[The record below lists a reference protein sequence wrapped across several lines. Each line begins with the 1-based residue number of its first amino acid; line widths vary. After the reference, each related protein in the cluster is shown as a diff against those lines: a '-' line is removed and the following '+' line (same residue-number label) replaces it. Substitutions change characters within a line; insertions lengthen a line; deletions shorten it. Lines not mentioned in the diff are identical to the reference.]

1 MKKIRIVSFAVLLSI
16 SSFLFAQPTVRVVQV
31 LIAPNHT
38 TLLYNK
44 GESVKFSVSVLKNS
58 VPLKNVSVR
67 YEISEDMMKPN
78 QSKKSILKDGT
89 MEINAGTMKKA
100 GFLRCRVFATYNNN
114 EYEGITTVG
123 FNPESIVPCTELPND
138 FVQFWDKAKAEAAK
152 IPMDIKMTLVPERC
166 TEKVDVYHVSVQN
179 YEYGSRI
186 YGMLCIPK
194 KEGKYP
200 AILKVPGAGIRAY
213 YGDVEDAEK
222 GYIVFEIG
230 IHGIPVNLTGD
241 IYTNLYQ
248 GALKNY
254 HTFNLENRDKFYY
267 KRVYLGCVR
276 AIDLIYTLPQFDG
289 TNLITLGGSQGGA
302 LSIVSAGLDKR
313 VKGLVAFYPALCD
326 LTGYLNGRAGGW
338 PHMFKDPENN
348 TLEKIATS
356 QYYDVVNFARQLEVP
371 GFYSCGYNDMVCP
384 PTTTFSAFNS
394 MKSPKEIFIMES
406 TAHYSYPEQW
416 SEAWKWVANLLNK

>member
-1 MKKIRIVSFAVLLSI
+1 MKKTRIVGLAVLLSI
-16 SSFLFAQPTVRVVQV
+16 SSFLFAQPTVRLVQV
-31 LIAPNHT
+31 LIAPNHSN
-38 TLLYNK
+38 LLYNK

-58 VPLKNVSVR
+58 IPLKNVAVR
-67 YEISEDMMKPN
+67 YEISEDMMKPH
-78 QSKKSILKDGT
+78 QSEKSILKDGT
-89 MEINAGTMKKA
+89 LEINAGTMKKA

-123 FNPESIVPCTELPND
+123 FNPESIAPTTELPND

-152 IPMDIKMTLVPERC
+152 IPMDVRMTLVPESC
-166 TEKVDVYHVSVQN
+166 TEKVNVFNVSVQN

-186 YGMLCIPK
+186 YGMLCVPK

-200 AILKVPGAGIRAY
+200 TILKVPGAGIRAY
-213 YGDVEDAEK
+213 YGDVADAEK

-254 HTFNLENRDKFYY
+254 HTFNLENKDKYYY
-267 KRVYLGCVR
+267 KRVYLGCIR
-276 AIDLIYTLPQFDG
+276 AIDFIFTLPQFDG

-302 LSIVSAGLDKR
+302 LSIVTAGLDKR

-326 LTGYLNGRAGGW
+326 LTGYLQGRAGGW
-338 PHMFKDPENN
+338 PHMFRDLENN
-348 TLEKIATS
+348 TPEKIATS

-394 MKSPKEIFIMES
+394 MKSPKEIFIMEN

-416 SEAWKWVANLLNK
+416 LEAWKWVANFINK